1 MDILRNERSGQAV
14 STPPIT
20 TQPAP
25 SPKNENPYTTLGKD
39 TEFEGTLQFKE
50 GLKIEGRF
58 KGDITSEGY
67 LIIGKTGEVTAEINV
82 GSIIVEGKVTG
93 NIVAD
98 ELVELRSSAQMR
110 GDITASKMKIEE
122 GVLFVGKSDVQPQN
136 MRKDAGS
143 KPDMGNK
150 PAPQQQQPQK
160 QEEKKDK
167 SPNTGK

>member
-14 STPPIT
+14 STPQANI
-20 TQPAP
+20 QQAS

-39 TEFEGTLQFKE
+39 TDFEGTLQFKE

-93 NIVAD
+93 NIIAD
-98 ELVELRSSAQMR
+98 ELVELRASAQMR

-136 MRKDAGS
+136 VRKDVGS
-143 KPDMGNK
+143 K
-150 PAPQQQQPQK
+150 PAPQQPAK

-167 SPNTGK
+167 AAAPNSGK

>member
-1 MDILRNERSGQAV
+1 MDILRNERSGQTLTSQGV
-14 STPPIT
+14 
-20 TQPAP
+20 PA
-25 SPKNENPYTTLGKD
+25 SSAKNENPYTTLGKD

-93 NIVAD
+93 NIIAD
-98 ELVELRSSAQMR
+98 DLVELRSSAQMR
-110 GDITASKMKIEE
+110 GDITAAKMKIEE

-136 MRKDAGS
+136 QRKDVS
-143 KPDMGNK
+143 K
-150 PAPQQQQPQK
+150 QTQQPK
-160 QEEKKDK
+160 SEEKKEK
-167 SPNTGK
+167 VVSQAGAK

>member
-1 MDILRNERSGQAV
+1 MDILRNERSGQTLTSQTV
-14 STPPIT
+14 PSST
-20 TQPAP
+20 A
-25 SPKNENPYTTLGKD
+25 KNENPYTTLGKD

-93 NIVAD
+93 NIIAD
-98 ELVELRSSAQMR
+98 DLVELRSSAQMR
-110 GDITASKMKIEE
+110 GDITAAKMKIEE

-136 MRKDAGS
+136 QRKDPAKGQTPA
-143 KPDMGNK
+143 KQPD
-150 PAPQQQQPQK
+150 
-160 QEEKKDK
+160 EKKDK
-167 SPNTGK
+167 VAQPGVK